1 MHTDWSD
8 CEEVERVPGKM
19 NGEPVIKGTRVLAE
33 TIVSNFESGSSIE
46 EIHENYPHVPMD
58 AIRKVIA
65 HHRRQLVA

>member
-8 CEEVERVPGKM
+8 CDEVERVPGKM

-33 TIVSNFESGSSIE
+33 TIVSNFESGSSFE

-58 AIRKVIA
+58 SIRKVIA
-65 HHRRQLVA
+65 RHRRQLVA